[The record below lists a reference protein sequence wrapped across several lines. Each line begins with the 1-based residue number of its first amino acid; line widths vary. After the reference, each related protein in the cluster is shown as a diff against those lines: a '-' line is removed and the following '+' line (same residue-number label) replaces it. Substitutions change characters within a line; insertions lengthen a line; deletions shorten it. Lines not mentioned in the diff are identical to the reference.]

1 MSRTNHI
8 FIDYENRKE
17 ADFSRAAGK
26 PVRIY
31 LIIGPQDTKLPT
43 SVSLFLQAHP
53 GQLTIIQSPRA
64 GHNAAD
70 LVLARELGKAAAEDS
85 TGCFHIISKDA
96 DYDLLVQYLLGQKR
110 SVARY
115 DSLEKVPVLGC
126 LPKDHFAKLCA
137 QLRDS
142 KGNRPKNRTKLESLI
157 QSHYNNTLSPEEL
170 QEIVCNLSAEDVVRF
185 SNEGK
190 SIYPSVVTKFPRV
203 A

>member
-1 MSRTNHI
+1 MSRTHHI

-31 LIIGPQDTKLPT
+31 LIVGPQDTKLPIA
-43 SVSLFLQAHP
+43 VSLFVQNHP

-64 GHNAAD
+64 GRNAAD

-85 TGCFHIISKDA
+85 TGSFCIISKDA
-96 DYDLLVQYLLGQKR
+96 DHDLLVQCLLGQKR

-115 DSLEKVPVLGC
+115 DSLAKVPALGG
-126 LPKDHFAKLCA
+126 LATDRFAKMCA

-142 KGNRPKNRTKLESLI
+142 EGNRPKNRTKLESLI
-157 QSHYNNTLSPEEL
+157 QSHYNKTLSPEEL
-170 QEIVCNLSAEDVVRF
+170 QEIVRKLSAENIVRF
-185 SNEGK
+185 SNDGK